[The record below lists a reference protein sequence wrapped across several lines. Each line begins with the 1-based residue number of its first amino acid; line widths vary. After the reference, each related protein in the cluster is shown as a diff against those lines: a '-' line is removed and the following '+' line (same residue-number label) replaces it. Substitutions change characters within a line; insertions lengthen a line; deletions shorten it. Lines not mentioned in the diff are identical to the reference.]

1 MQKFQNTK
9 ILGRM
14 TKRCSGRLW
23 KFILTLVELKA
34 HLDFGLCDPCY
45 IHRGD
50 SQCRTTAWSLLN
62 HPEGDRRG
70 MKMLN
75 FFCNQI
81 PQSLLG
87 SKYICPCL
95 PQTKCL
101 TAPFFPENIFFNTV
115 VMGVFP
121 SYFALY
127 PYFFFA
133 LSADVIQ
140 STYQSV
146 QNRHLLNGTRLR
158 RATASQWRWRQ

>member
-9 ILGRM
+9 ILGQM

-34 HLDFGLCDPCY
+34 RLHFGLCDTCY

-50 SQCRTTAWSLLN
+50 SQRRTTAWSLLN
-62 HPEGDRRG
+62 HPEGYRRG

-81 PQSLLG
+81 PLSLLG
-87 SKYICPCL
+87 SKYMCL
-95 PQTKCL
+95 CLSQTKCL
-101 TAPFFPENIFFNTV
+101 TTPFFPENIFNT
-115 VMGVFP
+115 MATGVFP

-140 STYQSV
+140 STCQPV
-146 QNRHLLNGTRLR
+146 QNRHLLNGTGLR
-158 RATASQWRWRQ
+158 QATASQWRWRQ